1 MPHLAFTALMALA
14 VSLAMAFVGDRSRRE
29 RVSVAIYL
37 MLCCAATT
45 LVGSWAMYWI
55 HR

>member
-1 MPHLAFTALMALA
+1 
-14 VSLAMAFVGDRSRRE
+14 
-29 RVSVAIYL
+29 VAIYL